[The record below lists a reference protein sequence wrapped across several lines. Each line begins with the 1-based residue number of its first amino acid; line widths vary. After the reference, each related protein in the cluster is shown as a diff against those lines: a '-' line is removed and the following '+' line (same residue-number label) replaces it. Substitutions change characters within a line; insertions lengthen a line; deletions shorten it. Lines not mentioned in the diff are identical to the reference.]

1 MDDNSTSWSLHSA
14 NQKHNFSFKQ
24 KVLLFLKYVKLTVM
38 VNLLF
43 WPETFYG
50 IKNLIFPPKP
60 KCIKNQ
66 VALITGSGNGLGR
79 SLAFRLA
86 KEKCNLAIVDIDFQ
100 AAQQT
105 AAEIESRFDVKAIA
119 FRADVSKYGDIVQLK
134 KDVEASLGSVDIL
147 LNNAAL
153 LGFDASLREGTHE
166 VIQKII
172 DVNLSSHFW
181 VNFR

>member
-1 MDDNSTSWSLHSA
+1 MGDNSTNLSQHQTR
-14 NQKHNFSFKQ
+14 QKLNVSFKK
-24 KVLLFLKYVKLTVM
+24 KVSLFFSNVKLTVM
-38 VNLLF
+38 VLLLF
-43 WPETFYG
+43 WPVTFYG

-66 VALITGSGNGLGR
+66 VALITGGGNGLGR

-86 KEKCNLAIVDIDFQ
+86 KEKCKLAIVDIDFK

-105 AAEIESRFDVKAIA
+105 ATEIESRFGVKAIA
-119 FRADVSKYGDIVQLK
+119 FRVDVSKHDDIVQLR
-134 KDVEASLGSVDIL
+134 KDVEVSLGNVDIL

-153 LGFDASLREGTHE
+153 LSLNVSLREETHE

-172 DVNLSSHFW
+172 DVNLSSQFW